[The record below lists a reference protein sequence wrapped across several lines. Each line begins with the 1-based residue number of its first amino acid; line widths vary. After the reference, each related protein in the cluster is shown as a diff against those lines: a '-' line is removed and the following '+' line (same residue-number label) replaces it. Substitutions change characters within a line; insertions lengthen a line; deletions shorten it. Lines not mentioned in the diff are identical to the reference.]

1 MLATVALASDHNWAG
16 VWIGA
21 TVGMV
26 LADGVAIVVGRLL
39 HRRLPERF
47 LHGVAALLFLL
58 FGLWMLFD
66 TALGWPTVAVAST
79 AGVAAAAV
87 ITAAVRFTTN
97 RRRASA
103 RESSPE
109 IAA

>member
-1 MLATVALASDHNWAG
+1 
-16 VWIGA
+16 
-21 TVGMV
+21 V

-66 TALGWPTVAVAST
+66 NALGWPTVAVAST
-79 AGVAAAAV
+79 AGVAAVAV
-87 ITAAVRFTTN
+87 ITAVVRYMKS
-97 RRRASA
+97 RRRAPA

-109 IAA
+109 ITA